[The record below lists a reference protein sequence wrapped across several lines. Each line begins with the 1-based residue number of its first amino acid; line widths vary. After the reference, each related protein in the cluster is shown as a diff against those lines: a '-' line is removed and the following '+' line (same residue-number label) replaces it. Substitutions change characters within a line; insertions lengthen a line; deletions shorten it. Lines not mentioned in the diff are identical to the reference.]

1 MNLISY
7 SQQCKYDIGI
17 IKKLELSPSR
27 PLNVLSWVSYNFLI
41 FLPYGDN
48 TIGQS
53 HFEIRNNIGFP
64 GGSDNKESSYNTGN
78 PGSNPGSGISPEKR
92 NVYPLQYSFLEN
104 PINKGD
110 WQATVHGVTKSWT

>member
-7 SQQCKYDIGI
+7 SQQRKYHIGI

-53 HFEIRNNIGFP
+53 RFEIRNNIGFP
-64 GGSDNKESSYNTGN
+64 GGSDNKEYSYNTGD
-78 PGSNPGSGISPEKR
+78 PGSIPGSGISPGRR
-92 NVYPLQYSFLEN
+92 NVYLLQYSFLEN

-110 WQATVHGVTKSWT
+110 WQSTVHGVAKSWT